1 LFASIAERHRW
12 RQQWR
17 HDEASTT
24 TLYTAEQAAE
34 RMNITPRY
42 VRRLIAE
49 RRIAFVRL
57 GRHVRISEAD
67 IEAFLTAG
75 RVEALLPAP
84 RNWRGGAA

>member
-1 LFASIAERHRW
+1 MTTAK
-12 RQQWR
+12 
-17 HDEASTT
+17 TT
-24 TLYTAEQAAE
+24 TLCTVEQAAE

-57 GRHVRISEAD
+57 GRYVRIAEQD
-67 IEAFLTAG
+67 IDAFVAAG
-75 RVEALLPAP
+75 RVERLLPVP

>member
-1 LFASIAERHRW
+1 MTK
-12 RQQWR
+12 
-17 HDEASTT
+17 ASTT
-24 TLYTAEQAAE
+24 TLYTVDQAAE

-57 GRHVRISEAD
+57 GRHVRISETD

-75 RVEALLPAP
+75 RAEALLPAP